1 MRLIPRQPNP
11 TTDKD
16 EEREL
21 AERLEAMHPDTGEK
35 TLVQQQFKD
44 ETDLNMVLPRFSTA
58 FRPVLPEAT
67 HPSYYGDFTDAVDFR
82 TAVDRVKEATDRFD
96 ALPAELRARFDHNPA
111 KLFAWVSNEKNHEEA
126 ITIGLLKKQEPP
138 KKPEPQLVRIV
149 AHDAT
154 ATATKSNTAAP
165 ATPSAPNATGGA
177 T

>member
-16 EEREL
+16 EEREI
-21 AERLEAMHPDTGEK
+21 AERMEAMHPDTGDT

-44 ETDLNMVLPRFSTA
+44 ETDLNIVLRRFSTA

-111 KLFAWVSNEKNHEEA
+111 KLFAWISNEKNHPEA

-138 KKPEPQLVRIV
+138 KPPEPQLVRIV
-149 AHDAT
+149 AEPATAPASPPT
-154 ATATKSNTAAP
+154 ATATP
-165 ATPSAPNATGGA
+165 ATGSASQ
-177 T
+177 